1 VVQEEVRP
9 LRFNRDFNLLWTGAA
24 ISGIGSIV
32 SLTAYP
38 LVVVVAGGSPGA
50 AGLVAA
56 AVQAPQFLCQ
66 LPAGVLADRVNR
78 KTIMLVCNAA
88 RAILLA
94 GAAFA
99 VAFAVAGVPL
109 LVALAFLQGVFDV
122 THGLAETA
130 AIRNVVPAGQLT
142 AAMAANQ
149 GRSSA
154 AAMLGRPLGGLLYE
168 LGRAV
173 PFAAD
178 AATYF
183 FGVITTAL
191 TRGPFQQNR
200 SGVSTTSAVADV
212 RAGLHWFWSR
222 PFLRASSLLTS
233 AANFLFQALPLAVIV
248 LAHHLGASPGLT
260 GVILLG
266 APAGGFLGVFLARR
280 LRRRLSLRQITV
292 GAPCVWTL
300 TGLLIVLAPHPV
312 VLIIATAVNGMAGT
326 AFNVV
331 VAARN
336 LALIPDEML
345 GRVTAAMRL
354 VGFGAQPLGPL
365 VAGALLAALGPLGG
379 TTALVA
385 GTAVIAATALL
396 SPSLRNPPD

>member
-1 VVQEEVRP
+1 VVQQEARP

-24 ISGIGSIV
+24 VSGIGSIV

-38 LVVVVAGGSPGA
+38 LVVVVAGGSPAA

-66 LPAGVLADRVNR
+66 LPAGVLADRINR
-78 KTIMLVCNAA
+78 KTIMLICNAA
-88 RAILLA
+88 RAVLLTSAAVAVALDAVSVPILL
-94 GAAFA
+94 
-99 VAFAVAGVPL
+99 
-109 LVALAFLQGVFDV
+109 ALAFLQGVFDV
-122 THGLAETA
+122 AHGLAETA

-154 AAMLGRPLGGLLYE
+154 AAMLGRPAGGMLFE
-168 LGRAV
+168 LGQAV

-178 AATYF
+178 AASYL
-183 FGVITTAL
+183 FGLVTTAL
-191 TRGPFQQNR
+191 THGEFQQER
-200 SGVSTTSAVADV
+200 SGTSAASALADV

-222 PFLRASSLLTS
+222 PFLRATSLLTS

-266 APAGGFLGVFLARR
+266 APAGGFLGVFLAPA
-280 LRRRLSLRQITV
+280 LRRHLSLRQITV
-292 GAPCVWTL
+292 ASPCVWTM
-300 TGLLIVLAPHPV
+300 TGLLIVLIPHPL
-312 VLIIATAVNGMAGT
+312 VLIAATAINGVAGT
-326 AFNVV
+326 TFNIV

-336 LALIPDEML
+336 LAMIPDDLL

-365 VAGALLAALGPLGG
+365 VAGTLLATLGPIGG
-379 TTALVA
+379 TAGLVA
-385 GTAVIAATALL
+385 GTALIAIAAIL
-396 SPSLRNPPD
+396 SPSLRESG